1 MGCTASRHGQ
11 PVGARRR
18 NSLSGYDGD
27 KIGSRPSEWGDE
39 KEHHNNKNKNNNDIT
54 DPHHGHRAP
63 RSRSAVGRR
72 RNSIDLSVGSPSLK
86 KVALGYDVGPL
97 NHSFGLERETGEA
110 SHSDDRESASSSS
123 SCESMLPRG
132 RRIRVSD
139 RVKGAPGWHARGGDA
154 GGVTTL
160 EERIRERLSGTRSPP
175 VDPSFVNQRRR
186 RSLAP
191 GMEASASSWPP
202 RNGAKSDATIPGLE
216 LPGPA
221 VTSLSRRAS
230 LAAAGGSDTP
240 MTVSRGSSDN
250 SLNRSSPPAGKRR
263 SEGAGSLGLYT
274 TMPASLPPTPPMDDA
289 AGGASLG
296 PRFQARRSSL
306 GLPPTTSNNNKD
318 SPTKATKSPDHRPPP
333 ASSSGS
339 SSSSSSDTSSSSSS

>member
-39 KEHHNNKNKNNNDIT
+39 KEHHYNNKNNDNT
-54 DPHHGHRAP
+54 NHPHGHGAP

-72 RNSIDLSVGSPSLK
+72 RNSIDLSIGSPSLK

-110 SHSDDRESASSSS
+110 SHSDERESASSSS

-191 GMEASASSWPP
+191 GMEASASSWSP
-202 RNGAKSDATIPGLE
+202 RNGAKSDATIPALE

-230 LAAAGGSDTP
+230 LAAAGGSDSP
-240 MTVSRGSSDN
+240 ITVSRGSSDN

-274 TMPASLPPTPPMDDA
+274 TMPASLPPSPPMDDA

-306 GLPPTTSNNNKD
+306 GLPPTTSNNKD
-318 SPTKATKSPDHRPPP
+318 SPTKATKSPDHRLPPTSSN
-333 ASSSGS
+333 SSSR
-339 SSSSSSDTSSSSSS
+339 SSSDTSSSSSS